1 MSSSLQ
7 TGNNDQRL
15 AGFNQIAE
23 PVRPLLDA
31 LSTFMD
37 GQVAGFEPE
46 IRHLVERC
54 LRKQGKRI
62 RPLLLFASSAAVDDD
77 QTKDLITAA
86 AVVELVHLATL
97 LHDDIL
103 DGATLRHGDATLNTV
118 HGDTVAVLLGDAL
131 FSQALKLAASFPTT
145 DVCRLVAQST
155 RRVCTGEISQTFAR
169 GNIDLSIPEYFRM
182 IELKTAELFAV
193 ACEIGAQISNQ
204 TPAQIEAARNFGRH
218 LGTAYQ
224 IFDDAADFLGDEVKI
239 GKTLGTDLDSGK
251 YTLPLLLL
259 WEQASEDQRSAW
271 KDEVRNPHAAAES
284 LNNLIGEHAIWP
296 QVKAAFDKQMAAART
311 ALSHIADLPSSS
323 TLGAIAD
330 FLESHVDRLFESSEQ
345 MPR

>member
-1 MSSSLQ
+1 MAPSLQ

-31 LSTFMD
+31 LSGFMD
-37 GQVAGFEPE
+37 KQAAGFEPE

-54 LRKQGKRI
+54 LQKQGKRI
-62 RPLLLFASSAAVDDD
+62 RPLLLFASSGAADGP
-77 QTKDLITAA
+77 QRADLITAA

-155 RRVCTGEISQTFAR
+155 RRVCTGEITQTFAR

-193 ACEIGAQISNQ
+193 ACEIGALISGQ
-204 TPAQIEAARNFGRH
+204 TPSQVEAARNFGRH

-224 IFDDAADFLGDEVKI
+224 IFDDAADFLGDEAVI

-259 WEQASEDQRSAW
+259 WENASKTQRTLW
-271 KDEVRNPHAAAES
+271 KNEVRNPHASTEA
-284 LNNLIGEHAIWP
+284 LNTLICSHNIWP
-296 QVKAAFDKQMAAART
+296 QVKAAFDEQMTAART
-311 ALSHIADLPSSS
+311 ALGQLESLPSGPI
-323 TLGAIAD
+323 LQAIAD
-330 FLESHVDRLFESSEQ
+330 FLESHVDRLFKSGVKT
-345 MPR
+345 PG